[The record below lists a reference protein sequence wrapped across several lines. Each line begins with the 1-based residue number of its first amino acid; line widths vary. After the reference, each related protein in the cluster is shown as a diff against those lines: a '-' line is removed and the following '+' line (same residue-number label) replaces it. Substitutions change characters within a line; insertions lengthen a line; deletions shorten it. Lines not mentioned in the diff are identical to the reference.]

1 MGVQN
6 RERSQS
12 LREKGK
18 EYEKSKLQKIE
29 EKLEKEI
36 AECTFKPKVN
46 NSYKFSKPDAIQRH
60 FKSIEDKTQFY

>member
-1 MGVQN
+1 MGK

-18 EYEKSKLQKIE
+18 EYEKTKLQKIE

-36 AECTFKPKVN
+36 AECTFKPRVN
-46 NSYKFSKPDAIQRH
+46 NNYKFSKPDAIQRH
-60 FKSIEDKTQFY
+60 LKSTEDKSKFY